1 MFFMKDFL
9 FLAFFSGIAIA
20 LGFLISFYLLFVRN
34 EQRFKLKFLGF
45 LFMALSLRIVKSIL
59 FFSGE
64 IPNLAVAIGY
74 LGLSCIGPLLWL
86 YFKYFDVETQ
96 KLAPKDL
103 LHFIP
108 ALIGMV
114 HIALSQNPVASF
126 YYLYT
131 TCGLFIY
138 VLAAWFKFRQYG
150 ESKAVFHK
158 WNSLL
163 ILTVG
168 CFGGIF
174 LFQFYT
180 DTMYNYAMG
189 AVVAAIMV
197 FGLLVFLLNN
207 PVLFPSKKKSIAV
220 DSSLINRIKSELNT
234 QKIYQEPSLTLD
246 KFAKKLNHP
255 AYLISRI
262 IKQEYGMT
270 FPELINY
277 CRIQQVAAALS
288 NGRGKNVKIEALAYE
303 AGFNTPSTFYTA
315 FKKFTGM
322 NPTEFQ
328 KTPSKVQA
336 EVLSN
341 PNLAYLKK

>member
-1 MFFMKDFL
+1 MKDFL

-20 LGFLISFYLLFVRN
+20 LGFLISFYLLFVRS

-45 LFMALSLRIVKSIL
+45 LFMALSLRIVKSIM

-96 KLAPKDL
+96 RLAPKDL
-103 LHFIP
+103 LHFLP
-108 ALIGMV
+108 ALIGTV
-114 HIALSQNPVASF
+114 HIAFSENPVASI

-131 TCGLFIY
+131 TYGLFIY
-138 VLAAWFKFRQYG
+138 VLTSWFKFRQYG
-150 ESKAVFHK
+150 ETKTVFHR

-220 DSSLINRIKSELNT
+220 DASLINRIKSELNA

-246 KFAKKLNHP
+246 KFAKKLNRP
-255 AYLISRI
+255 TYLVSRI

-277 CRIQQVAAALS
+277 CRIQQVASALS

-328 KTPSKVQA
+328 KTPSKIQA
-336 EVLSN
+336 EVLSD
-341 PNLAYLKK
+341 PNLVYSKK